1 MGDAVWQ
8 GEFSEIFRKV
18 MESVHNGVIVI
29 DIEGTIMF
37 LNPAA
42 ERFFNCQAGKSLGQ
56 HIYSL
61 VPHSALF
68 AVAKSGVPLLFC

>member
-1 MGDAVWQ
+1 MG
-8 GEFSEIFRKV
+8 FRKGSRSLNEY
-18 MESVHNGVIVI
+18 MHMKLLSPL
-29 DIEGTIMF
+29 EGTIMF